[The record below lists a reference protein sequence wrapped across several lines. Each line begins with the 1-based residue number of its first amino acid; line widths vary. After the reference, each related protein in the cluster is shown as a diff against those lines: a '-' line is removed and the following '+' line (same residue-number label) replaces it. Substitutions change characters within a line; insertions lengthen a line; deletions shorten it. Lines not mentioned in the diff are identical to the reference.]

1 VVWII
6 RLWSSGFDL
15 HLPLR
20 LGLQLPKRMRAS
32 TNEGKSSVMDKK
44 AFSGWV
50 SAAAA
55 LACLSL
61 GSTAFAAP
69 SISVDPAVLD
79 GYVGYYQFGP
89 AVVMHVTREGPQLI
103 TQLTGQGQ
111 VKIDPQSATEFIL
124 PPINAHLT
132 FMTDAQGHAT
142 ELVLRV
148 QGQEVHAARIA
159 DSLAQQLSS
168 QLAARVQAQT
178 PNPGSEAALREL
190 VTGLMSGAP
199 NYDAMTPQF
208 AAVTRQQLSALR
220 AALNQWGPVQS
231 IQFRS
236 VNNQG
241 MDAYEV
247 THEHGVS
254 EWQIGL
260 TADGKVSGAGVQPK
274 VSNDPALPP
283 VDASAMQAVLTKDLE
298 QALKSG
304 ALAPNT
310 SAGVTIGVIR
320 EGVQRVFAFGTAKPD
335 SIFEIGSI
343 TKTFTGL
350 VLAQMIAQGKVT
362 LDEPVRELLPPGT
375 VAKPAGAEISLLD
388 LVTQHSGLPRMPD
401 NFQPANLNN
410 PYADYHAADLYR
422 FIAKYGVQKRAD
434 ATFLYSNLGVG
445 LLGQALANRAGM
457 SYSRLLEQQVI
468 APLGL
473 HDTVISLSPAQ
484 QSRFIQGHTATHTP
498 AHSWEIDALAG
509 AGAIRST
516 AADMLIYLNANLH
529 PDQLPATTAGKSARR
544 TLAASIVQSHEL
556 RADSEPGM
564 RIAFAWLFVPASATY
579 WHNGGTGGYSSY
591 AFFSPQH
598 DYAAIVLM
606 NTGPGA
612 GSFAD
617 RLGQHIEQRLA
628 GLPAISLSN

>member
-1 VVWII
+1 MV
-6 RLWSSGFDL
+6 
-15 HLPLR
+15 
-20 LGLQLPKRMRAS
+20 
-32 TNEGKSSVMDKK
+32 KK
-44 AFSGWV
+44 AFSRWV
-50 SAAAA
+50 SVAAA

-61 GSTAFAAP
+61 GLTALAAP
-69 SISVDPAVLD
+69 SISVDPGVLD
-79 GYVGYYQFGP
+79 GYVGYYRFGP
-89 AVVMHVTREGPQLI
+89 SVVMHVTRDGPQLL
-103 TQLTGQGQ
+103 TQITGQGE
-111 VKIDPQSATEFIL
+111 VKLDPQSATEFIL

-132 FMTDAQGHAT
+132 FTTDAQGHAT

-148 QGQEVHAARIA
+148 NGLEVHAPRIA
-159 DSLAQQLSS
+159 DALALQLSS

-178 PNPGSEAALREL
+178 PNPGSEAALRDL
-190 VTGLMSGAP
+190 IAGLTSGTP

-208 AAVTRQQLSALR
+208 AAVTRQQL
-220 AALNQWGPVQS
+220 AALHAAMIQLGPIQS

-247 THEHGVS
+247 TQQNGVS

-260 TADGKVSGAGVQPK
+260 ATDGKVSGAGVQPK
-274 VSNDPALPP
+274 VSYDPALPP
-283 VDASAMQAVLTKDLE
+283 VDAGDMQAVLTKDLD
-298 QALKSG
+298 QALSSG
-304 ALAPNT
+304 ALAPAT

-320 EGVQRVFAFGTAKPD
+320 GGVRRVFAFGTAKPD

-350 VLAQMIAQGKVT
+350 ILAQMIAQGKVT
-362 LDEPVRELLPPGT
+362 LDEPVRELLPAGT
-375 VAKPAGAEISLLD
+375 VAKPTGAEISLLD

-401 NFQPANLNN
+401 NFHPADNNN
-410 PYADYHAADLYR
+410 PYVDYHAADLYQ
-422 FIAKYGVQKRAD
+422 FVAKYGVQKPAD

-457 SYSRLLEQQVI
+457 SYANLLKQQVI

-473 HDTVISLSPAQ
+473 QDTVVSLSPAQ
-484 QSRFIQGHTATHTP
+484 QARFIQGYTAAHQP

-509 AGAIRST
+509 AGAIRSS

-529 PDQLPATTAGKSARR
+529 PDQLPATTAGKSAGR

-556 RADSEPGM
+556 RADSEAGM
-564 RIAFAWLFVPASATY
+564 RIAFAWMFVPASAAY

-606 NTGPGA
+606 NTGPGS

-617 RLGQHIEQRLA
+617 RLGQHIEQRFA
-628 GLPAISLSN
+628 GQPAISLAN

>member
-1 VVWII
+1 M
-6 RLWSSGFDL
+6 
-15 HLPLR
+15 
-20 LGLQLPKRMRAS
+20 K
-32 TNEGKSSVMDKK
+32 KK
-44 AFSGWV
+44 AFSRWV

-61 GSTAFAAP
+61 GLTARSAP
-69 SISVDPAVLD
+69 SISVDPSVLD
-79 GYVGYYQFGP
+79 GYAGYYQFGP
-89 AVVMHVTREGPQLI
+89 AVVMHVTHEGPQLI
-103 TQLTGQGQ
+103 TQLTGQGE

-124 PPINAHLT
+124 PSINAHLT
-132 FMTDAQGHAT
+132 FMTDAQGRVT

-148 QGQEVHAARIA
+148 NGQEIHAARIA
-159 DSLAQQLSS
+159 DALAQQISS

-178 PNPGSEAALREL
+178 PSPGSEAALRDL
-190 VTGLMSGAP
+190 IDGLMSGAP

-208 AAVTRQQLSALR
+208 AAVTRPQLPALR
-220 AALNQWGPVQS
+220 AALNQWGSVQS
-231 IQFRS
+231 IRFRS

-247 THEHGVS
+247 TQEHGVS

-260 TADGKVSGAGVQPK
+260 AADGKVSGAGVQPK
-274 VSNDPALPP
+274 VSYDPALPP
-283 VDASAMQAVLTKDLE
+283 VDAAAMQIVLAKDLD

-304 ALAPNT
+304 VLAPNT
-310 SAGVTIGVIR
+310 AAGVTIGVIR
-320 EGVQRVFAFGTAKPD
+320 GGVQRVFAFGTAKPD
-335 SIFEIGSI
+335 SIYEIGSI

-362 LDEPVRELLPPGT
+362 LDEPVRELLPAGT
-375 VAKPAGAEISLLD
+375 AAKPTGAEISLLD

-401 NFQPANLNN
+401 NFQPTDIKN

-422 FIAKYGVQKRAD
+422 FLAKYGLQKPAD

-457 SYSRLLEQQVI
+457 SYPRLLEQQVI

-473 HDTVISLSPAQ
+473 HDTVVSLSPAQ
-484 QSRFIQGHTATHTP
+484 QSRFIQGYTATHSP
-498 AHSWEIDALAG
+498 AHSWELDALAG

-529 PDQLPATTAGKSARR
+529 PDQLPQTAAGKPAGR
-544 TLAASIVQSHEL
+544 TLAASLAQSHEL
-556 RADSEPGM
+556 RADSEAGM
-564 RIAFAWLFVPASATY
+564 RIAFAWMFVPASATY

-606 NTGPGA
+606 NNGPGA
-612 GSFAD
+612 GSFVD

-628 GLPAISLSN
+628 GQPAISLSN

>member
-1 VVWII
+1 
-6 RLWSSGFDL
+6 
-15 HLPLR
+15 
-20 LGLQLPKRMRAS
+20 M
-32 TNEGKSSVMDKK
+32 GKKGCSR
-44 AFSGWV
+44 WL
-50 SAAAA
+50 SAAAV
-55 LACLSL
+55 LACLCL
-61 GSTAFAAP
+61 GLTAFAAP
-69 SISVDPAVLD
+69 SISIDPGVLD
-79 GYVGYYQFGP
+79 GYVGYYQFST

-124 PPINAHLT
+124 PPLNAHIT

-142 ELVLRV
+142 ELVMRLN
-148 QGQEVHAARIA
+148 GLEVHAARIA
-159 DSLAQQLSS
+159 DALAQQLSS
-168 QLAARVQAQT
+168 QLAARIQAQT
-178 PNPGSEAALREL
+178 ASPGTEAALRDL
-190 VTGLMSGAP
+190 IAGLMSGAP

-208 AAVTRQQLSALR
+208 AAVTRQQLPALR
-220 AALNQWGPVQS
+220 SSLNQGGAVQS
-231 IQFRS
+231 IQFRG

-247 THEHGVS
+247 TQVHGVL

-260 TADGKVSGAGVQPK
+260 TTDGKISSAGVQPK
-274 VSNDPALPP
+274 VSYDPALPP
-283 VDASAMQAVLTKDLE
+283 VDGAAMQAVLAKDLD

-310 SAGVTIGVIR
+310 AAGVTIGVIR
-320 EGVQRVFAFGTAKPD
+320 SGVQRVFAFGTAKPD

-362 LDEPVRELLPPGT
+362 LDEPVRELLPVGAVP
-375 VAKPAGAEISLLD
+375 KPAGAEISLLD

-401 NFQPANLNN
+401 NFHPADINN
-410 PYADYHAADLYR
+410 PYVDYHAADLYR
-422 FIAKYGVQKRAD
+422 FIAKYGVQKPAD
-434 ATFLYSNLGVG
+434 AAFLYSNLGVG
-445 LLGQALANRAGM
+445 LLGQALANRAGT
-457 SYSRLLEQQVI
+457 SYPHLVEQQVI

-473 HDTVISLSPAQ
+473 RDTVVSLSPAQ
-484 QSRFIQGHTATHTP
+484 QSRFIQGYTATHTP

-529 PDQLPATTAGKSARR
+529 PDQLPAPIAGKSAGR
-544 TLAASIVQSHEL
+544 TLAASIAQSHEL
-556 RADSEPGM
+556 RANADGGM

-612 GSFAD
+612 GTFAD
-617 RLGQHIEQRLA
+617 RLGQHIEQRFA
-628 GLPAISLSN
+628 GQPAISLSN